1 MPPRL
6 IIQIWDNDKFSL
18 DDYLGTAY
26 VVITPL
32 TLKPITIWKQL
43 VTFLTLAMGEAGD
56 VLTDWV
62 SSERCEMLVNASP
75 FHRLYSL

>member
-1 MPPRL
+1 M
-6 IIQIWDNDKFSL
+6 
-18 DDYLGTAY
+18 GMAY
-26 VVITPL
+26 VTITPL

-43 VTFLTLAMGEAGD
+43 VTFLTPAMGEAGD

-62 SSERCEMLVNASP
+62 SSKRCGLLVDASP